1 MLQTQEE
8 RIQRDWQNSIAQ
20 TCGHCPRVEISDF
33 QDMCFFKK
41 WLFWWCFSFILFFS
55 ETLHDQIQLLFSFS
69 HSNRYK
75 RPPPPHHFAFS
86 PLPWTHGSS
95 LLSPYSLLSL
105 LSLPPFLLKIVFT
118 KPCLQVVCHV
128 PSTSLT
134 IVSRFFLPSTCH
146 GQPMSELLGPVILES
161 LLPYSFFL

>member
-8 RIQRDWQNSIAQ
+8 RIQGLTKLN
-20 TCGHCPRVEISDF
+20 CSDLWGLSSSWDKWSSGYVF
-33 QDMCFFKK
+33 FFKNG
-41 WLFWWCFSFILFFS
+41 CFGGVSLSYF
-55 ETLHDQIQLLFSFS
+55 
-69 HSNRYK
+69 
-75 RPPPPHHFAFS
+75 
-86 PLPWTHGSS
+86 SS
-95 LLSPYSLLSL
+95 LKPCTTKFNYYFYSHTWTGIHAPCHPTTLPSPHFPERMAPLFCLLILLSL
-105 LSLPPFLLKIVFT
+105 LSLPPFLLKIVFS

-134 IVSRFFLPSTCH
+134 IVSCFFLPSTCH